1 MNETITIK
9 MRPQFIPLCKEH
21 QDGLLFAQRIRD
33 GFNVYV
39 TLERIRR
46 YALWY
51 WKKHIMPH
59 FFQEEK
65 ILVPCVPP
73 DDAMTL
79 QMKGEHDQIRELI
92 LGLDRDADKQGFM
105 ILCDL
110 IEKHIYFEERKLFP
124 YLERNLTVEQLN
136 TIHWQLAEHP
146 FSSEEWKDKF
156 WSKNNAEAA

>member
-9 MRPQFIPLCKEH
+9 MRPHLIPLSKEH

-39 TLERIRR
+39 TMERMRR

-51 WKKHIMPH
+51 WKNHVMPH

-65 ILVPCVPP
+65 ILVSSMPP
-73 DDAMTL
+73 DDTMTL
-79 QMKGEHDQIRELI
+79 QMKSEHDQIRELI
-92 LGLDRDADKQGFM
+92 LGLDRDADKQSFM

-110 IEKHIYFEERKLFP
+110 IEKHIQFEEEKLFP
-124 YLERNLTVEQLN
+124 YLEQRLTIQQLN
-136 TIHWQLAEHP
+136 TVRRQLEEHTACG
-146 FSSEEWKDKF
+146 EEWKDKF
-156 WSKNNAEAA
+156 WSKKDAKAA